1 MKTCPIATVL
11 FFSFLTCACSAIRAA
26 PEHQAY
32 APSAVHHAAVGKTD
46 AAGLRH
52 SYDACL
58 DASAGADAAVQTCI
72 STEYVYQDARLNT
85 IYEAL
90 MSKLPQ
96 AGQAKLRTEERKWI
110 TYRDSTC
117 KLAPGGGQGQRLE
130 SNDCSVEQTAK
141 RATALDARQP

>member
-1 MKTCPIATVL
+1 MKTYPLATVL
-11 FFSFLTCACSAIRAA
+11 VFSFLTCACSAIRAA
-26 PEHQAY
+26 PEHRAY
-32 APSAVHHAAVGKTD
+32 PPAAVHHAAAGETD
-46 AAGLRH
+46 AVGLRH

-58 DASAGADAAVQTCI
+58 DASAGADATMQTCI

-96 AGQAKLRTEERKWI
+96 GEQAKLRTEERKWI
-110 TYRDSTC
+110 AYRDSTC
-117 KLAPGGGQGQRLE
+117 KLAPDGGQGQRLE

-141 RATALDARQP
+141 RATALEARQP